1 MGTDDRLKK
10 LVAKTEKKAPKTEA
24 PKKPK
29 KTAEPTLDF
38 SQVNEMSESELVE
51 IAHLMGL
58 QASRQLPR
66 EDLIDI
72 ILCAR
77 DTPHIDPVESMR
89 EKIHRYVSG
98 NRIMVASMPCDL
110 DCPSCPKRAV
120 TACYT
125 VNHDLLGVL
134 NE

>member
-10 LVAKTEKKAPKTEA
+10 LVAKTEKKPKA
-24 PKKPK
+24 DVPKKVK
-29 KTAEPTLDF
+29 KPAETAIDF
-38 SQVNEMSESELVE
+38 SRLHDMSESELVE
-51 IAHLMGL
+51 IANLMGL
-58 QASRQLPR
+58 QASRQLTR

-72 ILCAR
+72 ILCSR

-98 NRIMVASMPCDL
+98 NKIMVASMPCDL
-110 DCPSCPKRAV
+110 DCPNCPKRAV

-125 VNHDLLGVL
+125 VNHDLFDGSA
-134 NE
+134 E